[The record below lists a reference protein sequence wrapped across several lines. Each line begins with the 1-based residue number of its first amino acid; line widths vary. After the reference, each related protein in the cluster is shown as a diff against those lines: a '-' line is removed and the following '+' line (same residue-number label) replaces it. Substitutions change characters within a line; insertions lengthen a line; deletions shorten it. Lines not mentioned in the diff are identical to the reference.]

1 MKWSSLLIFFIIL
14 AVLVIFVIYGNKYI
28 DTETEGFASFNYITD
43 PTKPSLTQDV
53 QLPAYRPTVKQ
64 LYDDIFFDQT
74 NTNLVE
80 VTSRPHI
87 GNTDVGGNTVSQLIV
102 TSRDRMSTIIPIT
115 QTISVGTTYD
125 SRSMMSAWS
134 YKSQSAN
141 TDFYEVFYVPW
152 YIDTYIYMLN
162 DTTKTHVGAWWFTS
176 PSSSTPN
183 AIQALSPN
191 TGAIS
196 FGSYIDNDNSNG
208 SKTQIETYYDPSKY
222 LYQLSH
228 FAKFDVTNGYLILR
242 TTSDTANKSITYY
255 DRTGKLL
262 NTVTSSSNIGT
273 TSSSVTSTPIT
284 STFTIYDSQGQQ
296 LIVYMPNG
304 TKTVIILITYASGT
318 YGMKTFRFT
327 PNGLDVGNGSD
338 SGDNGWNDGYD
349 NGGTHDRSPDYNSQ
363 FWSADDYILKTQV
376 IPPVCPTCPACPGNV
391 TCTNCGGNGGSGTLL
406 GNGVSSIVGGAENIV
421 GSGAGV
427 LNNVVDTTGHIADK
441 TIDTAQNLVV
451 GTAIGA
457 GLLAGGAVDAA
468 GHVIGGAEK
477 AIGGAAL
484 GAGALA
490 GGALNAA
497 GNVVGGVGNAVGGV
511 AQGLGNAVGY
521 GNGNGYGTS
530 GQGQYI
536 LNSQGQYV
544 QNPAYNNASDQ
555 SKLMNKVPMVLG
567 TQNQYTDQYSYY
579 GQLPTKQPTNFM
591 PINSDFGAFAK

>member
-14 AVLVIFVIYGNKYI
+14 AVLVIFVIYGNKYL
-28 DTETEGFASFNYITD
+28 DTEGFASFNYIPD
-43 PTKPSLTQDV
+43 PTKPSLIQDV
-53 QLPAYRPTVKQ
+53 QLPAYRSPVKQ

-80 VTSRPHI
+80 VTSLPQI
-87 GNTDVGGNTVSQLIV
+87 GNTDVGGNTVSQLII
-102 TSRDRMSTIIPIT
+102 TSRDRSSTIIPIT

-125 SRSMMSAWS
+125 SKSLMSAWS
-134 YKSQSAN
+134 YKSQSTN
-141 TDFYEVFYVPW
+141 TDIYQTFYVPW
-152 YIDTYIYMLN
+152 YVDTYIYMLN
-162 DTTKTHVGAWWFTS
+162 DTTKKQVGAWWFTS
-176 PSSSTPN
+176 PSSTSPN
-183 AIQALSPN
+183 SIQALS
-191 TGAIS
+191 TKTDAIS
-196 FGSYIDNDNSNG
+196 FGSYIDRDNSNG
-208 SKTQIETYYDPSKY
+208 SKTAIETYYDQSKN

-228 FAKFDVTNGYLILR
+228 FAKFDTTNGYLILR
-242 TTSDTANKSITYY
+242 TTSDIANKSITYY

-262 NTVTSSSNIGT
+262 KTVDKEPNPSANNNI
-273 TSSSVTSTPIT
+273 SSSVTSTPIT
-284 STFTIYDSQGQQ
+284 SAFTIYDSLGEQ
-296 LIVYMPNG
+296 LIVYIPNG
-304 TKTVIILITYASGT
+304 PKTVIILITYASGT

-327 PNGLDVGNGSD
+327 PNGLDIGNGSD
-338 SGDNGWNDGYD
+338 SGDNGWNDGYGSGEDD
-349 NGGTHDRSPDYNSQ
+349 NLTPDYNSQ

-441 TIDTAQNLVV
+441 TIDTAKDVVV

-468 GHVIGGAEK
+468 GQVIGGAAE
-477 AIGGAAL
+477 

-511 AQGLGNAVGY
+511 AQGLGNAIGY

-530 GQGQYI
+530 GQGQYVS
-536 LNSQGQYV
+536 NSQGQYV
-544 QNPAYNNASDQ
+544 QNPAHNNASDQ
-555 SKLMNKVPMVLG
+555 SRLMNKVPTVLG

-579 GQLPTKQPTNFM
+579 GQLPAKPPTNFM
-591 PINSDFGAFAK
+591 PINSDFGAFSK